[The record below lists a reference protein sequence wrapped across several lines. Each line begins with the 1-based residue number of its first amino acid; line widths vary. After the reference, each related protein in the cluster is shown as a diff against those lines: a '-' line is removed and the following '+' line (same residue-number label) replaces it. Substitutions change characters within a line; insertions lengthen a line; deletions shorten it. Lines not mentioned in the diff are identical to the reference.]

1 MLVCQSEV
9 EPSNTPKKEARV
21 YLDRLFIHLEREEM
35 QWRNNIKLLAIIIEN
50 NKSRS
55 ARYNSGYNQGRER
68 QRGPPEDERC
78 MTIQASLFVKSMMM
92 RHGW

>member
-1 MLVCQSEV
+1 
-9 EPSNTPKKEARV
+9 
-21 YLDRLFIHLEREEM
+21 M

-50 NKSRS
+50 NKSQL
-55 ARYNSGYNQGRER
+55 NSGYNQGRER